1 MKQTGRLKRAD
12 FAALERSGRRRVHG
26 AFFTLSISSLNAD
39 TETKYAC
46 IVSKKVA
53 SKAVERNRIKRLC
66 REATRIGLSSSAQPR
81 ALVLHAKR
89 AAKGVSSGELRRDVS
104 VLLKKM

>member
-1 MKQTGRLKRAD
+1 MKRTGRLTRAD
-12 FAALERSGRRRVHG
+12 FAAVERSESRRVHG
-26 AFFTLSISSLNAD
+26 AFFTLSISPLKPE